1 MTDERIVYL
10 PETDSTNSEIRR
22 RLVECPDMRGGTVIV
37 ADFQTAGRGQKG
49 NSWESQSGKNLLFSI
64 LLRPRRMAAA
74 HSFILSQLV
83 SLSIVEVLGRYIPDV
98 SIKWPNDIYYRDRK
112 LVGILIEN
120 DMQGVDVALSIV
132 GIGVNVNQIHFLSS
146 APNPV
151 SLAQVL
157 GYEVDRDMLLGQLV
171 DAVTTSLETYSPAY
185 DTSVSLAYMRVLY
198 RSKGFHDYFD
208 VLAQESIRAEVVG
221 VEPSGRLSLR
231 TDTGEIRNYVFKEV
245 RYIL

>member
-22 RLVECPDMRGGTVIV
+22 RLVECPDMRGGTVVV

-132 GIGVNVNQIHFLSS
+132 GIGVNVRYIFCLRRPIRFLWRRYWGTKSIGICCS
-146 APNPV
+146 G
-151 SLAQVL
+151 SLS
-157 GYEVDRDMLLGQLV
+157 MPLLHRWRHTPLP
-171 DAVTTSLETYSPAY
+171 TT
-185 DTSVSLAYMRVLY
+185 
-198 RSKGFHDYFD
+198 
-208 VLAQESIRAEVVG
+208 
-221 VEPSGRLSLR
+221 RLSRLL
-231 TDTGEIRNYVFKEV
+231 I
-245 RYIL
+245 

>member
-22 RLVECPDMRGGTVIV
+22 RLVECPDMRGGTVVV

-112 LVGILIEN
+112 LVGILIE
-120 DMQGVDVALSIV
+120 MIC
-132 GIGVNVNQIHFLSS
+132 
-146 APNPV
+146 
-151 SLAQVL
+151 
-157 GYEVDRDMLLGQLV
+157 
-171 DAVTTSLETYSPAY
+171 
-185 DTSVSLAYMRVLY
+185 RVLMW
-198 RSKGFHDYFD
+198 HC
-208 VLAQESIRAEVVG
+208 
-221 VEPSGRLSLR
+221 RLS
-231 TDTGEIRNYVFKEV
+231 ESE
-245 RYIL
+245 

>member
-1 MTDERIVYL
+1 MGIIDIL
-10 PETDSTNSEIRR
+10 
-22 RLVECPDMRGGTVIV
+22 
-37 ADFQTAGRGQKG
+37 QKFG
-49 NSWESQSGKNLLFSI
+49 PGF
-64 LLRPRRMAAA
+64 
-74 HSFILSQLV
+74 
-83 SLSIVEVLGRYIPDV
+83 

-157 GYEVDRDMLLGQLV
+157 GYEVDRDMLQLV
-171 DAVTTSLETYSPAY
+171 DAITTSLETYSPAY

>member
-1 MTDERIVYL
+1 
-10 PETDSTNSEIRR
+10 
-22 RLVECPDMRGGTVIV
+22 
-37 ADFQTAGRGQKG
+37 
-49 NSWESQSGKNLLFSI
+49 
-64 LLRPRRMAAA
+64 MAAA

-157 GYEVDRDMLLGQLV
+157 GYEVD
-171 DAVTTSLETYSPAY
+171 
-185 DTSVSLAYMRVLY
+185 MRVLY

>member
-1 MTDERIVYL
+1 MTDERMIYL
-10 PETDSTNSEIRR
+10 SETDSTNSEIRR
-22 RLVECPDMRGGTVIV
+22 RLVECPDMCSGTVV
-37 ADFQTAGRGQKG
+37 VVDFQTAGRGQKG

-64 LLRPRRMAAA
+64 LLRPRRMMAV

-98 SIKWPNDIYYRDRK
+98 SIKWPNDIYYRDCK

-120 DMQGVDVALSIV
+120 DMQGADVALSIV
-132 GIGVNVNQIHFLSS
+132 GIGVNVNQTHFLSS

-157 GYEVDRDMLLGQLV
+157 RHTVDRDMLLGQLV
-171 DAVTTSLETYSPAY
+171 DTITTSVETYSPA
-185 DTSVSLAYMRVLY
+185 DNTSVSLAYMRALY

-208 VLAQESIRAEVVG
+208 VLAQEPIRAEVVG

-231 TDTGEIRNYVFKEV
+231 TDTGEVRNYVFKEV

>member
-22 RLVECPDMRGGTVIV
+22 RLVECPDMRGGTVV
-37 ADFQTAGRGQKG
+37 AADFQTAGRGQKG

-132 GIGVNVNQIHFLSS
+132 GIGVNVNQIHFWSS
-146 APNPV
+146 GPLRP
-151 SLAQVL
+151 
-157 GYEVDRDMLLGQLV
+157 R
-171 DAVTTSLETYSPAY
+171 
-185 DTSVSLAYMRVLY
+185 
-198 RSKGFHDYFD
+198 RS
-208 VLAQESIRAEVVG
+208 E
-221 VEPSGRLSLR
+221 
-231 TDTGEIRNYVFKEV
+231 
-245 RYIL
+245 